1 MKSIYFDN
9 AASAPMLES
18 VVQSMSQV
26 LMEMTGNPSGTH
38 KHGRK
43 CRAAIEK
50 SRKSIAENFNASIGE
65 IFFTSGGTESNNTA
79 LNCSVDQYGVQR
91 IITTPI
97 EHPSVL
103 NTLSF
108 LKTKRGIQVEFLAVD
123 NMGRIDLSELEN
135 KINAQN
141 DRTLVSIMHANN
153 EIGVINPIA
162 EIGEICKSNNIL
174 FHTDAVQ
181 TVGHLPIDLNSMYIS
196 FLSASGHKF
205 HGPKGIG
212 FLYVNSNNIIQPF
225 INGGSQERNVR
236 GGTENLAGIVGMAEA
251 LEYCKNNLDKKRQ
264 HVVALRQ
271 YFIEK
276 IKTALPPTVK
286 IMSMEDPEDCLYTI
300 LNIMVPQT
308 AKSDLL
314 LMNLDIAG
322 ISASGG
328 SACSSGAEKGSH
340 VIGAITNNKQA
351 GKSVRFSFSFLNTTE
366 EVSQTIEVLKKSL

>member
-79 LNCSVDQYGVQR
+79 LNCSVDQYGIQR

-135 KINAQN
+135 KINAQK

-340 VIGAITNNKQA
+340 VIGAITKNKQA